1 MKLEVSMDTF
11 SIGEVKKT
19 SRSLQIVELFKNA
32 LAEGK
37 FKIGDKLPPE
47 RELAEFLG
55 AGRSSLRE
63 AISIL
68 SAYGIVEARQG
79 EGTFITDKFVENVF
93 DFLGFTNVTNAQNF
107 VDLMQ
112 MREVFEAGSVKH
124 VLANITAADLD
135 IMEYYVERFEKAA
148 THEEKAEFDVKF
160 HEHLIQ
166 CTRNPLLI
174 RVYTMSL
181 KLLYSL
187 IDQLFLHDEVQASA
201 LHSHQSIVAALKMG
215 DAEASRTAIV
225 THLEHVNDF
234 IKKYE

>member
-1 MKLEVSMDTF
+1 MDAF

-37 FKIGDKLPPE
+37 FKIGDRLPPE
-47 RELAEFLG
+47 RELAEMMG

-93 DFLGFTNVTNAQNF
+93 DFLGFTNVANVQNF

-124 VLANITAADLD
+124 ILANITPEDLD
-135 IMEYYVERFEKAA
+135 ILEYYTERFENAQ

-160 HEHLIQ
+160 HEHLVQ

-181 KLLYSL
+181 KLLFSL
-187 IDQLFLHDEVQASA
+187 IDQLFLHSEVQDSA
-201 LHSHQSIVAALKMG
+201 RDHHRAIIAALRTG
-215 DAEASRTAIV
+215 DGEKSRNAIV
-225 THLEHVNDF
+225 THLEDVSGF
-234 IKKYE
+234 IKKYDTVTDG

>member
-1 MKLEVSMDTF
+1 MESF

-47 RELAEFLG
+47 RELAEMMG

-93 DFLGFTNVTNAQNF
+93 DFLGFTNVANIQNF

-124 VLANITAADLD
+124 ILANLTPEDLD
-135 IMEYYVERFEKAA
+135 ILEYYTERFENA
-148 THEEKAEFDVKF
+148 TSHEEKAEFDVKF

-181 KLLYSL
+181 KLLFSL
-187 IDQLFLHDEVQASA
+187 IDQLFLHNEVQASA
-201 LHSHQSIVAALKMG
+201 LNHHRTIIAALRTG
-215 DAEASRTAIV
+215 DAEKSRNAIV
-225 THLEHVNDF
+225 THLEDVSGF
-234 IKKYE
+234 IRKYDTHDG

>member
-1 MKLEVSMDTF
+1 MEAF

-47 RELAEFLG
+47 RELAEMMG

-93 DFLGFTNVTNAQNF
+93 DFLGFTNVANIQNF
-107 VDLMQ
+107 LDLMQ

-124 VLANITAADLD
+124 IIANLTAEDLD
-135 IMEYYVERFEKAA
+135 ILEAYTERFENAA

-181 KLLYSL
+181 KLLFAL
-187 IDQLFLHDEVQASA
+187 IDQLFQHAEVQDSA
-201 LHSHQSIVAALKMG
+201 LDNHRAIIAALRTG
-215 DAEASRTAIV
+215 DAEKSRNAIV
-225 THLEHVNDF
+225 THLGDVSGF
-234 IKKYE
+234 IEKYDTDG